1 MTWLPDVIPNES
13 ARAAFVGAR
22 LVDVAAALF
31 VAADDTEAQALSD
44 AVEWRG
50 HLPCREVAG
59 AASALLA
66 GLVAEL
72 SDVTGEPPAALFTRL
87 RRSAAGLTVT
97 PERNTQ
103 P

>member
-1 MTWLPDVIPNES
+1 MHALTS
-13 ARAAFVGAR
+13 AI
-22 LVDVAAALF
+22 D
-31 VAADDTEAQALSD
+31 
-44 AVEWRG
+44 WRG
-50 HLPCREVAG
+50 NVPCREIAGTAG
-59 AASALLA
+59 AVLA
-66 GLVAEL
+66 GLISEL